1 MPASTCSDGAPDACN
16 SQCAHVFLRFYNKC
30 YGDLSAVIHGQLG
43 VFDALAVK
51 CQAIAPDK
59 SCLSVDHQKQ
69 VLQYL
74 SCAEMAEDAEHRI
87 TCVHRTRTVLGLQ
100 DQTGT
105 SPPEHCTTL
114 ALDLPLLADTDDDSG
129 NSHTAATF
137 GDAFIADGA
146 HFDGSGDYLSVP
158 NFEYATDGTFS
169 LAMWFTKESCTG
181 GIYEY
186 LFSHAL
192 RVDANSFSTPR
203 GTPADP
209 NPTVP
214 NPNIHMYLA
223 CEQSGGGS
231 VPTHPPPQT

>member
-1 MPASTCSDGAPDACN
+1 MRLAATATLTLAALAQTISAQDPDPAAPGDCQLTGIEADIRAVNEACCVPASTCSDGAPDACN

-87 TCVHRTRTVLGLQ
+87 TCVHRTRSVLGLQ

-114 ALDLPLLADTDDDSG
+114 VLDLPLLADTDDDSG

-146 HFDGSGDYLSVP
+146 
-158 NFEYATDGTFS
+158 
-169 LAMWFTKESCTG
+169 
-181 GIYEY
+181 
-186 LFSHAL
+186 
-192 RVDANSFSTPR
+192 
-203 GTPADP
+203 
-209 NPTVP
+209 
-214 NPNIHMYLA
+214 
-223 CEQSGGGS
+223 
-231 VPTHPPPQT
+231 